1 MGGYVFWNKEEVVRG
16 DGQQAEYMTS
26 DKHHVRI
33 RKDGTYAVESGLDNN
48 WYMRV
53 RLIKK

>member
-1 MGGYVFWNKEEVVRG
+1 MFFWNKEEVVRG
-16 DGQQAEYMTS
+16 GDEQAEYMTS

-33 RKDGTYAVESGLDNN
+33 RKDGSYAVGDIVDNN